1 MGQYIRKSFLLM
13 AGSVLIAGATL
24 VVDLRAQSRPVFEV
38 VSVKANKSTDTRDM
52 ALQYLPAGRF
62 IARDMP
68 LFILIQEAYKGE
80 RIAPSAEFQKL
91 DGNIIQS
98 RYDIEGI
105 AGEGAIPS
113 GASSQVRNDKLRQML
128 QALLADRYKL
138 KVHRETK
145 QQAVYA
151 LVVGKN
157 GPKLQAAAQQE
168 KECGRSVTDLFAAGS
183 CHNFAGG
190 QGQGLHGL
198 AVDMSDLA
206 GFLVRFADK
215 PIINKTGLTGLYN
228 IQTLG
233 WSPLVPRG
241 PVADGATESQ
251 RAEAAALAD
260 PNRPTL
266 NDVLDGLGLKL
277 ETQTASVETLFL
289 DYVVAPTEN

>member
-1 MGQYIRKSFLLM
+1 M
-13 AGSVLIAGATL
+13 AFTL
-24 VVDLRAQSRPVFEV
+24 TGELRAQSRPAFEV
-38 VSVKANKSTDTRDM
+38 VSVKANKSTDTRDI
-52 ALQYLPAGRF
+52 ALQYLPGGRF
-62 IARDMP
+62 IARGMP

-91 DGNIIQS
+91 DGSIIQS
-98 RYDIEGI
+98 RYDIEAI

-113 GASSQVRNDKLRQML
+113 DASSQARNDKLRHML
-128 QALLADRYKL
+128 QALLTDRFKL
-138 KVHRETK
+138 TVHRETK

-151 LVVGKN
+151 LVVAKN

-168 KECGRSVTDLFAAGS
+168 KECGTSVTDLFAAGS
-183 CHNFAGG
+183 CHNFTGG

-206 GFLVRFADK
+206 GFLIRFADK

-228 IQTLG
+228 IQTAG

-241 PVADGATESQ
+241 QAPDGATESQ
-251 RAEAAALAD
+251 RAEVGALAD

-266 NDVLDGLGLKL
+266 NDVLDGLGLNL
-277 ETQTASVETLFL
+277 ETQTAPVETLFL
-289 DYVVAPTEN
+289 DSVMAPGEN

>member
-1 MGQYIRKSFLLM
+1 MVSAVLM
-13 AGSVLIAGATL
+13 AGIA
-24 VVDLRAQSRPVFEV
+24 LRAQFPPVFEV
-38 VSVKANKSTDTRDM
+38 VSVKPNKSTDTRDI
-52 ALQYLPAGRF
+52 ALQYLPGGRF
-62 IARDMP
+62 VARGMP
-68 LFILIQEAYKGE
+68 LFILIQEAFKGE

-91 DGNIIQS
+91 DGSIIQS
-98 RYDIEGI
+98 RYDIEAV
-105 AGEGAIPS
+105 AGEAAIPS

-128 QALLADRYKL
+128 QALLADRFKL
-138 KVHRETK
+138 KVHREAK
-145 QQAVYA
+145 QQSVYA
-151 LVVGKN
+151 LVVAKN

-168 KECGRSVTDLFAAGS
+168 KECGSSVTDLFAAGS
-183 CHNFAGG
+183 CHNFGGG

-215 PIINKTGLTGLYN
+215 PILNKTGLTGLYN
-228 IQTLG
+228 IQTTG

-241 PVADGATESQ
+241 PVPDGATENQ

-289 DYVVAPTEN
+289 DSVTAPTQN